1 MPRENFKREA
11 KTRKNSVRTN
21 HTFFREARH
30 PFVYPARQRLQHIS
44 PISDLLESR
53 SVIGVFSGQT
63 RWTEEAKAAI
73 NNQRRGVGEKTRCFG
88 CLFV

>member
-1 MPRENFKREA
+1 LPTNLGELEKFYTLTPERGA

-53 SVIGVFSGQT
+53 SVIGVFSRAGKRDGQ
-63 RWTEEAKAAI
+63 RKPK
-73 NNQRRGVGEKTRCFG
+73 RR
-88 CLFV
+88 

>member
-1 MPRENFKREA
+1 MPRENFKRGA

-44 PISDLLESR
+44 PISDLPESR
-53 SVIGVFSGQT
+53 SVIGVFS
-63 RWTEEAKAAI
+63 RPANEMD
-73 NNQRRGVGEKTRCFG
+73 RGSQSGDK
-88 CLFV
+88 